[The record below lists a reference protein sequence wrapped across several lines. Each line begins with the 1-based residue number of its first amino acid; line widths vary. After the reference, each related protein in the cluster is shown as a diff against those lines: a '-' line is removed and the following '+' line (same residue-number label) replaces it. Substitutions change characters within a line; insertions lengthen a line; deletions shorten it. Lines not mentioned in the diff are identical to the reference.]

1 MKISRIL
8 VPFFALFLCSI
19 SINAQEDETGS
30 LNSGTIESQFNYLYK
45 KSPRWE
51 DYRSV
56 KTNNLF
62 KFRDNVLDSLKSA
75 RKIYNESQKV
85 VASQKAV
92 IDSLNLKLDNTKENL
107 SVVTSEKDSIKFLGI
122 PLSKT
127 GYNTILWS
135 IIGILGAALA
145 LFIGR
150 YKRSNAVTILAK
162 KDRLEIEEEYEAHR
176 QRALEREQKLRREL
190 QDELN
195 KQKYASQGGS
205 KKSTK

>member
-1 MKISRIL
+1 MKLSRIL
-8 VPFFALFLCSI
+8 IPFFAFFCTI
-19 SINAQEDETGS
+19 HTNAQEDETGS
-30 LNSGTIESQFNYLYK
+30 LNSGTIESQFEYLYK

-62 KFRDNVLDSLKSA
+62 KFRDNVLDSLKLA

-85 VASQKAV
+85 VGAQKAV
-92 IDSLNLKLDNTKENL
+92 IDSLNLKLIETKENL
-107 SVVTSEKDSIKFLGI
+107 KLVTAEKDTIHFLGI

-127 GYNTILWS
+127 GYNSILWS
-135 IIGILGAALA
+135 IIGVLGALLA

-150 YKRSNAVTILAK
+150 FKRSNAITIQAN
-162 KDRLEIEEEYEAHR
+162 KDRQEIEEEYEAHR

-195 KQKYASQGGS
+195 KQKYASQPGT